1 MSNYT
6 VAHLRELES
15 AAVKPAV
22 LQSEYHPLLA
32 HKQQPTLAYCAAH
45 RIAFEAYSSFGG
57 TRPEDKR
64 RLLEHPVV
72 REVAHSLTHA
82 NTGKPVLS
90 SQVLYDDLLHVSR
103 IVQVKE
109 LNSMCI
115 WKCTCVLLCLFT
127 WEFRFS

>member
-6 VAHLRELES
+6 VVHLRELES

-90 SQVLYDDLLHVSR
+90 SQVLYDDLRLL
-103 IVQVKE
+103 ILIEE
-109 LNSMCI
+109 LNSGFMYL
-115 WKCTCVLLCLFT
+115 CTSTMKWSLSQICKSILL
-127 WEFRFS
+127 